1 MPVWSAAVFAA
12 FSRGWKP
19 SETGFARGQSGEN
32 RRIPDTLL
40 ASAWAHLTII
50 LGLGLLLRLAFLTR
64 VPVFLL
70 RDSGGYHLPAWDL
83 ANGLGFDLSP
93 RRTPGYPLFLAG
105 LIELGGE
112 DLYVIALAQH
122 LLGLVVAVLTYLIAR
137 RLFGSAIALVAAL
150 IVVLEG
156 TLLVAEHYI
165 MPETLFTVFVLLATL
180 LMLEARSRMSVK
192 IALLLGMTIGV
203 ATLIRPVGLALGPI
217 AVLALLSGQ
226 STWSRRIAT
235 IGVLAVGTGLFILPW
250 MGRNAVM
257 QGQPSISTTL
267 PKSLLARTAKHDR
280 GFRFFNQSQA
290 EQYPDR
296 QEAQARQI
304 IQSAINQR
312 LSDGEIYDR
321 LGERLRLTDSEVDR
335 LARDLTTR
343 VIMERAMYFIQGSA
357 AFTWELLV
365 GDVERLRTDWK
376 TQNARLTREEWE
388 DRVGHL
394 LRKVSPYQEA
404 QFPISEALV
413 DMVQPSRLGAL
424 LPLLAALGAAIA
436 ASRVGFQGMLP
447 AIVSVILIAA
457 PATLDGP
464 VPRYRYPVDP
474 LITLLAVGSVLAVV
488 ALVHSVRRQ
497 RIALPG
503 RVTTAPASQPIA
515 EGH

>member
-1 MPVWSAAVFAA
+1 MSSVG
-12 FSRGWKP
+12 R
-19 SETGFARGQSGEN
+19 ARQ
-32 RRIPDTLL
+32 TLL
-40 ASAWAHLTII
+40 TSPAVHLAII

-83 ANGLGFDLSP
+83 ANGLGFELSP
-93 RRTPGYPLFLAG
+93 RRTPGYPLFLTG

-122 LLGLVVAVLTYLIAR
+122 LLGLVVAVLTYFIAR
-137 RLFGSAIALVAAL
+137 RLFGSAIAFAAAL

-180 LMLEARSRMSVK
+180 LMLQARARMSVK
-192 IALLLGMTIGV
+192 LALALGMIIGV
-203 ATLIRPVGLALGPI
+203 ASLIRPVGLALGPI
-217 AVLALLSGQ
+217 AALGLLTGQ
-226 STWSRRIAT
+226 STWPRRFAT
-235 IGVLAVGTGLFILPW
+235 IGILAVGAGLLLLPW
-250 MGRNAVM
+250 MGRNAVVH
-257 QGQPSISTTL
+257 GQASMSTTL
-267 PKSLLARTAKHDR
+267 PKSLLARTAKHDH
-280 GFRFFNQSQA
+280 GFRFFNQSRA
-290 EQYPDR
+290 DQYTDR
-296 QEAQARQI
+296 REAQARQI

-321 LGERLRLTDSEVDR
+321 LGERLRLTDPEVDR
-335 LARDLTTR
+335 LLRDLTTR
-343 VIMERAMYFIQGSA
+343 VIMEKPMYFIQGSA
-357 AFTWELLV
+357 AFSWELLV
-365 GDVERLRTDWK
+365 GDVERLRADWK

-388 DRVGHL
+388 DRVVHL
-394 LRKVSPYQEA
+394 LRKVTPYQEA

-413 DMVQPSRLGAL
+413 DIVQPSRLGAL
-424 LPLLAALGAAIA
+424 LPLLATLGAVVA
-436 ASRVGFQGMLP
+436 ASRLGFQGMLP

-474 LITLLAVGSVLAVV
+474 LITLLAVGSVLAIV

-497 RIALPG
+497 RFALPR
-503 RVTTAPASQPIA
+503 RVATAPSRAIA
-515 EGH
+515 EGR